1 MLFGRTKS
9 KLEHLDSCLHR
20 IEREREKQQARRDE
34 QMTALSREQSENTRL
49 ILDRIDRLE
58 ENHGKTTI
66 EAVKQ
71 ESDIRVEFERRI
83 GDLKTEHA
91 TQIGDLKSD
100 ISQERAARE
109 TVNTSTK
116 RNITIVGVG
125 VSILAAFS
133 PLIHSGVIR

>member
-1 MLFGRTKS
+1 MGSEMCIR
-9 KLEHLDSCLHR
+9 DS
-20 IEREREKQQARRDE
+20 
-34 QMTALSREQSENTRL
+34 SREQSENTRL